1 MSSGTEMHQEWSMRL
16 YSCHAPGEPMG
27 STRRPSA
34 LVGTPGPMR
43 SMMPTPSKPGT
54 RGNAVRDAYAP
65 ETVTAS
71 EGLKV
76 LTNMRTTTSPARS
89 SPGSGMSR
97 ITTVSM
103 GPGVSAI
110 TASTHLA

>member
-1 MSSGTEMHQEWSMRL
+1 MRL
-16 YSCHAPGEPMG
+16 YCCHAPGEPMG
-27 STRRPSA
+27 STRWPSA

-43 SMMPTPSKPGT
+43 SMMPTPSKPET
-54 RGNAVRDAYAP
+54 RGNVVRDAYAP
-65 ETVTAS
+65 ETVTSS

-89 SPGSGMSR
+89 SPGSGTSR

>member
-1 MSSGTEMHQEWSMRL
+1 MRL

-43 SMMPTPSKPGT
+43 SMMPTPSNPGT

-89 SPGSGMSR
+89 SPGSGTSR
-97 ITTVSM
+97 ITTVSIR
-103 GPGVSAI
+103 PGVSAI